1 MRFSRLP
8 LAALLSRAAACVTL
22 ALAATPALA
31 IDCAK
36 AQTAPE
42 KLICSDARL
51 KKADAE
57 LNRAYADLLK
67 QAGDDGLRTMVR
79 ESQRRWLLARDRGL
93 DTLQENLE
101 AGDREGTL
109 ADAALE
115 MLAART
121 DALKAKSR
129 DGKPDLLARAAAQRQ
144 FLAKFSGGE
153 YAGYQ
158 TSCDVLPPDY
168 KNYACFATRHYQNDD
183 RICSVDEY
191 FATNAA
197 YTHRYVADV
206 KEGKPTLIATCNF
219 SGGESG
225 CPQPGDA
232 TGRWNT
238 SPPPFEREFYA
249 KGLPKVDAEI
259 YDVDD
264 HAWLQVC
271 LTDKRFPLADP
282 GDSGETPRR

>member
-1 MRFSRLP
+1 MSLPYRFLPAPFMRA
-8 LAALLSRAAACVTL
+8 LACAAL

-115 MLAART
+115 MLEART
-121 DALKAKSR
+121 DALKAKAR
-129 DGKPDLLARAAAQRQ
+129 DGKPDLLARAGAQRQ
-144 FLAKFSGGE
+144 FLARFRGGD

-168 KNYACFATRHYQNDD
+168 TNYACFATRHYQNGD
-183 RICSVDEY
+183 RVCSVDEY

-197 YTHRYVADV
+197 YTHRYVADIV
-206 KEGKPTLIATCNF
+206 EGKPKLIASCNF

-232 TGRWNT
+232 AGRWNT
-238 SPPPFEREFYA
+238 NPPAFEREFYA
-249 KGLPKVDAEI
+249 KNLPKIDAEI
-259 YDVDD
+259 HDADD
-264 HAWLQVC
+264 QEWLQVC

-282 GDSGETPRR
+282 GDSGEKPRR